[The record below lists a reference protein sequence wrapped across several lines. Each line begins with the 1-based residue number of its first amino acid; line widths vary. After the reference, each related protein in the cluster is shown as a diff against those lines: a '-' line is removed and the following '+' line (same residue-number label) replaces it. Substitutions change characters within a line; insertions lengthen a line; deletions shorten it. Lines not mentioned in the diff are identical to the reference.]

1 MDDIR
6 ASLTI
11 DLQIKLEKR
20 GKEQQYGVGQRP
32 SNDQVKKSEKTQLII
47 QFQRIIWLVCR
58 YQGAYFFLP
67 YGIGFIAFIFILVM
81 NVLVHELRNTFHK
94 YQTFIIFNGLSSIRV
109 VRYAFILDDYEFTH
123 SICYSDFLHLNSHY
137 SSPDP

>member
-11 DLQIKLEKR
+11 DQQIKLEKR

-47 QFQRIIWLVCR
+47 QFQRIIWLVC
-58 YQGAYFFLP
+58 
-67 YGIGFIAFIFILVM
+67 
-81 NVLVHELRNTFHK
+81 
-94 YQTFIIFNGLSSIRV
+94 
-109 VRYAFILDDYEFTH
+109 
-123 SICYSDFLHLNSHY
+123 
-137 SSPDP
+137 